1 MIYQHPLAYL
11 LGLEGVALLHAFAGD
26 YDRDFT
32 EARLAE
38 IRALLDSADQLGGGA
53 AIRPIPIVEGYR
65 AWAEAYDQPGNQL
78 IDLEQPIVW
87 EILDDLPRGTALDAA
102 CGTGRHA
109 GHLAALGHTVIGV
122 DSSPEMLAV
131 ARAKVPGADFRVG
144 DLHQLPVPDQHA
156 DVVVCALALTHVPE
170 LAPVLAEFVRVMRPG
185 GHLVISDSRGLLG
198 YFGSPVVKA
207 LPGGDF
213 GYLPH
218 RNRLTSD
225 YLAAALPLGLQVRR
239 CDEPR
244 RPHPLIDPGAGPPT
258 GTVPA
263 GEPPDIW
270 SLHAWCPAATNAAY
284 RGNPAG
290 IVWHFQLPDADS
302 PSQHGAGTGARGPA

>member
-1 MIYQHPLAYL
+1 LLMIYQHPLAYL

-38 IRALLDSADQLGGGA
+38 IRALLDSADQLGSGT
-53 AIRPIPIVEGYR
+53 AIRPIPLVEGYV
-65 AWAEAYDQPGNQL
+65 AWADVYDQPGNQL

-87 EILDDLPRGTALDAA
+87 EILDGLPRGTALDAA

-109 GHLAALGHTVIGV
+109 DYLARLGHAVIGV
-122 DSSPEMLAV
+122 DTSPEMLAV
-131 ARAKVPGADFRVG
+131 AAAKVPGAEFREG
-144 DLHQLPVPDQHA
+144 DLHQLPVPDRHV

-170 LAPVLAEFVRVMRPG
+170 LAPVLAEFVRVLRPG

-198 YFGSPVVKA
+198 YFGSPVVTA
-207 LPGGDF
+207 LPGGEF

-225 YLAAALPLGLQVRR
+225 YLAAALPMGLQVRR
-239 CDEPR
+239 CEEPR
-244 RPHPLIDPGAGPPT
+244 RPYPLIDPEALPDA
-258 GTVPA
+258 VPA
-263 GEPPDIW
+263 DEPPDIW
-270 SLHAWCPAATNAAY
+270 SLHSWCPAATNAAY
-284 RGNPAG
+284 RDNPAA
-290 IVWHFQLPDADS
+290 IVWHFQLPAAYSFPDHRA
-302 PSQHGAGTGARGPA
+302 AG

>member
-11 LGLEGVALLHAFAGD
+11 LGLEGVSLLHAFAGD
-26 YDRDFT
+26 YDREFT
-32 EARLAE
+32 QARLAE
-38 IRALLDSADQLGGGA
+38 IRALLDSAGQMGGGA
-53 AIRPIPIVEGYR
+53 AIRPIPIAEGYR
-65 AWAEAYDQPGNQL
+65 AWAGDYDQPGNQL
-78 IDLEQPIVW
+78 IDLEQPIVR
-87 EILDDLPRGTALDAA
+87 EILDGLPRGTALDAA

-109 GHLAALGHTVIGV
+109 AYLAALGHTVIGV
-122 DSSPEMLAV
+122 DISPEMLAL
-131 ARAKVPGADFRVG
+131 ARVKVPGAVFCEG
-144 DLHQLPVPDQHA
+144 DLHQLPVPGQHA

-170 LAPVLAEFVRVMRPG
+170 LAPVLTEFVRVLRPG

-207 LPGGDF
+207 LPGGEF

-239 CDEPR
+239 CEEPR
-244 RPHPLIDPGAGPPT
+244 RPHLLIDPATTPDT
-258 GTVPA
+258 LPA

-270 SLHAWCPAATNAAY
+270 SLHSWCPAATNAAY
-284 RGNPAG
+284 RDNPAA
-290 IVWHFQLPDADS
+290 IIWHFQLLANC
-302 PSQHGAGTGARGPA
+302 